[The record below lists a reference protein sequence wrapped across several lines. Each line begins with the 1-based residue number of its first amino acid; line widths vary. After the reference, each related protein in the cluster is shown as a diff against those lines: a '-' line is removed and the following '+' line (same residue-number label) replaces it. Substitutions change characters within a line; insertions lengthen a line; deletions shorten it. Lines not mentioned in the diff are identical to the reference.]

1 MKYEELAFVNQQLA
15 GMLKSGIPLE
25 GALRQLCVNMRRG
38 QYRTELD
45 ALEKDLA
52 KGVPLKEALS
62 ARKLPEFYV
71 RMIQLGAQ
79 SNDLPGVLTLVADY
93 YQRAH
98 LGWTRLKGLMVYPV
112 IVLVA
117 SLGLAAFVAVICT
130 TVIGGDAGLF
140 DALRSTGWKSEFEL
154 RSTLF
159 AMWTAPVA
167 LLLITLA
174 VAIAWLVPAF
184 RRFLRWWLPGFRES
198 SLTNLAS
205 SMNLMLSSGSHLGE
219 ALDLAGRLESGTP
232 AGPELLRWKSRLAEG
247 NAKIADIAKDSKVFP
262 PLFVWLLA
270 QGGEDLA
277 AGFKKA
283 VEIYSARALY
293 RTELLLYVTLPV
305 SMLVL
310 GMMIIGQFL
319 PLFRALTSMIDQL
332 GEPWI
337 GGP

>member
-25 GALRQLCVNMRRG
+25 GALRQLCANMRRG

-117 SLGLAAFVAVICT
+117 SLGLAAFVAVIAPPSWAAKPGCST
-130 TVIGGDAGLF
+130 
-140 DALRSTGWKSEFEL
+140 RSGQRDGSRNL
-154 RSTLF
+154 NCGARSS
-159 AMWTAPVA
+159 PC
-167 LLLITLA
+167 
-174 VAIAWLVPAF
+174 
-184 RRFLRWWLPGFRES
+184 
-198 SLTNLAS
+198 
-205 SMNLMLSSGSHLGE
+205 
-219 ALDLAGRLESGTP
+219 GRLP
-232 AGPELLRWKSRLAEG
+232 SRCC
-247 NAKIADIAKDSKVFP
+247 
-262 PLFVWLLA
+262 
-270 QGGEDLA
+270 
-277 AGFKKA
+277 
-283 VEIYSARALY
+283 
-293 RTELLLYVTLPV
+293 
-305 SMLVL
+305 
-310 GMMIIGQFL
+310 
-319 PLFRALTSMIDQL
+319 
-332 GEPWI
+332 
-337 GGP
+337 

>member
-1 MKYEELAFVNQQLA
+1 MNYEELAFVNQQLA

-25 GALRQLCVNMRRG
+25 GALRQLCANMRRG
-38 QYRTELD
+38 PCRTELE
-45 ALEKDLA
+45 ALERDLA
-52 KGVPLKEALS
+52 RGVPLKDALA

-79 SNDLPGVLTLVADY
+79 SNDLPGLLTLVADY

-98 LGWTRLKGLMVYPV
+98 LGWTRLKGLMVYPL

-117 SLGLAAFVAVICT
+117 SLGLAAFVAVICN
-130 TVIGGDAGLF
+130 TVVAGGAGPLG
-140 DALRSTGWKSEFEL
+140 ALLEGRSTSESEMQNA
-154 RSTLF
+154 LF

-174 VAIAWLVPAF
+174 AAIALLVPAF

-205 SMNLMLSSGSHLGE
+205 TINLMLCSGSPLGE
-219 ALDLAGRLESGTP
+219 ALDLAGRLESGSP
-232 AGPELLRWKSRLAEG
+232 AGPELLRWKNRLAEG
-247 NAKIADIAKDSKVFP
+247 NAKITDIAKDSKVFP

-283 VEIYSARALY
+283 MEIYSARASY
-293 RTELLLYVTLPV
+293 RIELLLYVTLPV

-310 GMMIIGQFL
+310 GTVILGQFL
-319 PLFRALTSMIDQL
+319 PLFRVLIMTIDQL
-332 GEPWI
+332 GDM
-337 GGP
+337 GGPGS